1 MHTAPIYYLEHLRD
15 EDCWQ
20 LFAKHAFDNED
31 LNAYPDL
38 VTIGRRVSEK
48 CKGLPLAVKTLG
60 GILCYRLDV
69 AKWKRISVNEIR
81 NFSDN
86 ESYILPALRLSYHCL
101 PSHLKRC
108 FAFCSIFPKDYTFQ
122 RQQMVLSWM
131 KENLLQR
138 ARRNKR
144 MEDIGDEC
152 FNEEYCFTFEEANSK
167 EDMMKVRHLCFNVY
181 YLEELRYFR
190 ALSLLCC
197 ENLKHMS
204 ELIGE
209 LKCSYLIEFSK
220 NMHHLINLRHFDISE
235 SDKDMEMLSQIN
247 KLTNLQTLSTSI
259 VGKDNGTKILELR
272 ELSDFHG
279 ELSLENLQKV
289 ASVKDASE
297 TELVDKNCLEAL
309 CLSWKGHTND
319 SKHDREILKELLPCT
334 NLKILSIYAYGG
346 RTCPNCYPPSKLS
359 IFTDLCGVLSEG
371 AEFYGF
377 SASNSMRKPF
387 ASLEFLSFSE
397 MLAWE
402 EWSSIEAEDGE
413 VFPRLQQT
421 EIYNCGRLNTA
432 DLPHTLP
439 CSAKLI
445 IDGSEVLV
453 SSLPRT
459 SAIQDLELDK
469 CEEPQLQQPNQQ

>member
-15 EDCWQ
+15 EYCWQ

-60 GILCYRLDV
+60 GVLCYRLDV

-81 NFSDN
+81 DFSDN
-86 ESYILPALRLSYHCL
+86 ESNILPALRLSYHCL

-108 FAFCSIFPKDYTFQ
+108 FAFCSIFPRDYKFQ

-152 FNEEYCFTFEEANSK
+152 VVTS
-167 EDMMKVRHLCFNVY
+167 
-181 YLEELRYFR
+181 
-190 ALSLLCC
+190 LSFL
-197 ENLKHMS
+197 
-204 ELIGE
+204 
-209 LKCSYLIEFSK
+209 
-220 NMHHLINLRHFDISE
+220 
-235 SDKDMEMLSQIN
+235 
-247 KLTNLQTLSTSI
+247 
-259 VGKDNGTKILELR
+259 KILELR

-432 DLPHTLP
+432 DLPHILP

-459 SAIQDLELDK
+459 SAIQDLESDK
-469 CEEPQLQQPNQQ
+469 CEEPQLQQPNQQWNHIELKDVMV

>member
-1 MHTAPIYYLEHLRD
+1 MHIAPIYYLEHLRD

-60 GILCYRLDV
+60 GVLCYRLDV
-69 AKWKRISVNEIR
+69 AKWKRISVKEIR
-81 NFSDN
+81 HFLDN
-86 ESYILPALRLSYHCL
+86 ESNILPALR
-101 PSHLKRC
+101 
-108 FAFCSIFPKDYTFQ
+108 
-122 RQQMVLSWM
+122 
-131 KENLLQR
+131 
-138 ARRNKR
+138 
-144 MEDIGDEC
+144 
-152 FNEEYCFTFEEANSK
+152 EYCFTFEEANSK
-167 EDMMKVRHLCFNVY
+167 EDMMK
-181 YLEELRYFR
+181 
-190 ALSLLCC
+190 
-197 ENLKHMS
+197 HMS

-209 LKCSYLIEFSK
+209 LKLLPFP
-220 NMHHLINLRHFDISE
+220 D
-235 SDKDMEMLSQIN
+235 LSR
-247 KLTNLQTLSTSI
+247 TSI
-259 VGKDNGTKILELR
+259 E
-272 ELSDFHG
+272 
-279 ELSLENLQKV
+279 SLPEPKV

-334 NLKILSIYAYGG
+334 NLKILSIYGYGG

-359 IFTDLCGVLSEG
+359 IFTDLCEVLSDG

-377 SASNSMRKPF
+377 SASNSMRKLF

-421 EIYNCGRLNTA
+421 EIYICGRLNTA
-432 DLPHTLP
+432 DLPHTVP

-445 IDGSEVLV
+445 LDGSKVLV

-459 SAIQDLELDK
+459 SAIQDLKLDK
-469 CEEPQLQQPNQQ
+469 CEEPQLQQPNQQWNHIELTDVMV